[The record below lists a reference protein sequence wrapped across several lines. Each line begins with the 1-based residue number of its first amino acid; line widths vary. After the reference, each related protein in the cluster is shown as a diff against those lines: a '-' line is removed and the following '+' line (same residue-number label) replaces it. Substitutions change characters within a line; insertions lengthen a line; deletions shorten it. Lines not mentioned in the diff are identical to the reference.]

1 MRELLARRIAGAAIA
16 SLILASSLIAAA
28 RAQTNKVGTNL
39 DPQNFGQ
46 IERGRY
52 LAIAGDCASCH
63 TVPESNQPFA
73 GGRPIETPF
82 GVVVGANITPDPETG
97 IGAWS
102 DELFVRALREGKG
115 HDGQLLY
122 PAMPYPYYTKLT
134 ESDALA
140 IRAYLN
146 TVKPVRN
153 AVVSNKLPF
162 PFDVREGMAAW
173 NALYFKSGEFKPDSA
188 KSAEWNRGAYLVE
201 GLGHCGACHTPK
213 TTLGGDDRGRALQ
226 GYVLQGWF
234 APNITNDNER
244 GLGGWSVADI
254 VAYLKNGHNM
264 TTASTGIMAEEIT
277 LSSSHMTDA
286 DLTAIATYLKD
297 QPGQT
302 ASPPAAVSASDPKMV
317 AGGAIYVDECTA
329 CHGHGWERRP
339 LSFPVAG
346 RIAERPLRRSG
357 EPHSCPHRRRAQR
370 CDRRRA
376 DRSGHA
382 VIRMEAE
389 RRSGRRGLDLHSQ
402 LLGRLRAGRGPPT
415 GRTSSGPRRDG
426 VHGTLE
432 THRCVQHPTR
442 RASSCHRTASFLVVR
457 IGMLQGAF
465 VRIGDS
471 KVAMATDVPVRCVAP
486 DPTNSRAAAPKWLI
500 ASGAADVVR
509 VTAFVDA

>member
-1 MRELLARRIAGAAIA
+1 MRELIARRIAGAAIA
-16 SLILASSLIAAA
+16 SLILAASFVAAG
-28 RAQTNKVGTNL
+28 RAQNKVGTSL

-63 TVPESNQPFA
+63 TVPGSNQPFA

-82 GVVVGANITPDPETG
+82 GVVVGANITPDPGTG
-97 IGAWS
+97 IGVWS

-122 PAMPYPYYTKLT
+122 PAMPYPYYTKLIET
-134 ESDALA
+134 DALA

-146 TVKPVRN
+146 TVTPVRN

-173 NALYFKSGEFKPDSA
+173 NALYFRSGEFKPDST

-213 TTLGGDDRGRALQ
+213 STLGGDDRARAFQ
-226 GYVLQGWF
+226 GYALQGWF

-297 QPGQT
+297 LPGQT
-302 ASPPAAVSASDPKMV
+302 SSPSPAAVSASDPRMI
-317 AGGAIYVDECTA
+317 AGGAIYLDECTA
-329 CHGHGWERRP
+329 CHGTDGKGVP
-339 LSFPVAG
+339 FLFPSLAGSPNVRSIDPASLIRVVIEGARSVAT
-346 RIAERPLRRSG
+346 AG
-357 EPHSCPHRRRAQR
+357 EPTGPGMPSFAWKLNDDQAAAVLTYIRNAWGASAPAVDPHEVEQTRA
-370 CDRRRA
+370 RA
-376 DRSGHA
+376 A
-382 VIRMEAE
+382 MA
-389 RRSGRRGLDLHSQ
+389 SGR
-402 LLGRLRAGRGPPT
+402 
-415 GRTSSGPRRDG
+415 
-426 VHGTLE
+426 
-432 THRCVQHPTR
+432 
-442 RASSCHRTASFLVVR
+442 
-457 IGMLQGAF
+457 
-465 VRIGDS
+465 
-471 KVAMATDVPVRCVAP
+471 
-486 DPTNSRAAAPKWLI
+486 
-500 ASGAADVVR
+500 
-509 VTAFVDA
+509 

>member
-1 MRELLARRIAGAAIA
+1 
-16 SLILASSLIAAA
+16 
-28 RAQTNKVGTNL
+28 
-39 DPQNFGQ
+39 
-46 IERGRY
+46 
-52 LAIAGDCASCH
+52 
-63 TVPESNQPFA
+63 VPGSNQPFA

-173 NALYFKSGEFKPDSA
+173 NALYFRSGEFKPDA
-188 KSAEWNRGAYLVE
+188 TKSTEWNRGAYLVE

-213 TTLGGDDRGRALQ
+213 STLGGDDRGRAFQ
-226 GYVLQGWF
+226 GYALQGWF

-302 ASPPAAVSASDPKMV
+302 ASQPPAVSASDPRMA

-329 CHGHGWERRP
+329 CHGPDGKGVP
-339 LSFPVAG
+339 YLFPSLAGSPNVRSADPASLIRVLIEGARSVAT
-346 RIAERPLRRSG
+346 AG
-357 EPHSCPHRRRAQR
+357 EPTDPGMPSFAWKLSDDQAAAVLTYIRNAWGASAPAVDPRQVEQARA
-370 CDRRRA
+370 RA
-376 DRSGHA
+376 A
-382 VIRMEAE
+382 MA
-389 RRSGRRGLDLHSQ
+389 SGR
-402 LLGRLRAGRGPPT
+402 
-415 GRTSSGPRRDG
+415 
-426 VHGTLE
+426 
-432 THRCVQHPTR
+432 
-442 RASSCHRTASFLVVR
+442 
-457 IGMLQGAF
+457 
-465 VRIGDS
+465 
-471 KVAMATDVPVRCVAP
+471 
-486 DPTNSRAAAPKWLI
+486 
-500 ASGAADVVR
+500 
-509 VTAFVDA
+509 

>member
-16 SLILASSLIAAA
+16 SLILASSLVDMS
-28 RAQTNKVGTNL
+28 RAQNKVGTGL

-52 LAIAGDCASCH
+52 LAIAGDCTSCH
-63 TVPESNQPFA
+63 AVPGSGLPFA

-173 NALYFKSGEFKPDSA
+173 NALYFKNGEFKPDST
-188 KSAEWNRGAYLVE
+188 KSVEWNRGAYLVE

-213 TTLGGDDRGRALQ
+213 TTLGGDESARAFQ
-226 GYVLQGWF
+226 GYALQGWF

-244 GLGGWSVADI
+244 GLGGWSVADV
-254 VAYLKNGHNM
+254 VAYLKNGHNP

-297 QPGQT
+297 LPGQT

-317 AGGAIYVDECTA
+317 AGGAIYADECSA
-329 CHGHGWERRP
+329 CHGMDGKGVP
-339 LSFPVAG
+339 YLFPSLAGSSNVRSTDPTSLIRVVIEGARSVAT
-346 RIAERPLRRSG
+346 AG
-357 EPHSCPHRRRAQR
+357 EPSGPGMPSFAWKLTDDQAAAVLTYIRGSWGASALAVDPRQVEQVRA
-370 CDRRRA
+370 RA
-376 DRSGHA
+376 AMAS
-382 VIRMEAE
+382 
-389 RRSGRRGLDLHSQ
+389 
-402 LLGRLRAGRGPPT
+402 T
-415 GRTSSGPRRDG
+415 GR
-426 VHGTLE
+426 
-432 THRCVQHPTR
+432 
-442 RASSCHRTASFLVVR
+442 
-457 IGMLQGAF
+457 
-465 VRIGDS
+465 
-471 KVAMATDVPVRCVAP
+471 
-486 DPTNSRAAAPKWLI
+486 
-500 ASGAADVVR
+500 
-509 VTAFVDA
+509 